1 MGAHSAQS
9 VIQIVAF
16 YFRCTL
22 SLQQGKWNPQIVD
35 ARCRGGLEIR
45 VI

>member
-1 MGAHSAQS
+1 MGAHSAQP
-9 VIQIVAF
+9 VTQIVAF
-16 YFRCTL
+16 YFRCTP